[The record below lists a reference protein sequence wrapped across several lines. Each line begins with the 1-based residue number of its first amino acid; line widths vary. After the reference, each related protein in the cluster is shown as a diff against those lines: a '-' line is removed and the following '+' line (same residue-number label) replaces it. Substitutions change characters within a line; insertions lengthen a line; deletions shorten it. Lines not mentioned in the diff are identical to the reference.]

1 MSTELIQSNYEA
13 LAEVA
18 ARFEKNRERIQQTHT
33 AIQRKAQVLART
45 WEGRGAQSFQR
56 ELQSTLYPA
65 LQRLTNALG
74 QAEAVTRKI
83 SQSVLQAEE
92 EAARLFQGQGT
103 TGGSEGRDGSG
114 ASGATGGSEGRDG
127 SGMSGATGG
136 SEGRDGSGG
145 GDGFGGM
152 GGGGLDNGGFGE
164 PQMMFASFTPGSD
177 QAQVIPAS
185 DSASGDESAAEATAT
200 EPDVDWGF
208 ISDREGGQ
216 ALDGYVPAPEVS
228 KSGVTVGTGFD
239 IGQRTESDIDA
250 MDIPDTLKE
259 KLKPYA
265 GLIKQDA
272 VDFLADN
279 PLTITQEEATA
290 LDKAV
295 KQKALDTLV
304 TRYDNATTGT
314 KFADLPQEMQTVLAS
329 VEFQY
334 GSMSAKT
341 PNFWK
346 MVTEQ
351 RWDDAIAELRDFG
364 DKYPTRRGL
373 EADLLQEGVDSLPAD
388 TTTTTAPTT
397 NTITI

>member
-1 MSTELIQSNYEA
+1 MSSELIQSNYES

-18 ARFEKNRERIQQTHT
+18 ARFERNREQIKQTHT
-33 AIQRKAQVLART
+33 AIQRKAQVLAKT
-45 WEGRGAQSFQR
+45 WEGRGAQAFQR
-56 ELQSTLYPA
+56 ELQSTLFPA

-74 QAEAVTRKI
+74 QAGAITRKI
-83 SQSVLQAEE
+83 SQSVSQAEE
-92 EAARLFQGQGT
+92 EAARLFQGQGSGGMGGGGLDNGGAVAT
-103 TGGSEGRDGSG
+103 PSVASMESGTSSGTGDGS
-114 ASGATGGSEGRDG
+114 
-127 SGMSGATGG
+127 
-136 SEGRDGSGG
+136 
-145 GDGFGGM
+145 FGGM
-152 GGGGLDNGGFGE
+152 GGGGLDNGGGMGE
-164 PQMMFASFTPGSD
+164 PQVMFASFTPGSD
-177 QAQVIPAS
+177 QATVTLAS
-185 DSASGDESAAEATAT
+185 DTTTDDAASDGASADTTAT
-200 EPDVDWGF
+200 EPDVDWSF

-239 IGQRTESDIDA
+239 IGQRTETDIDA

-265 GLIKQDA
+265 GLTKQDA
-272 VDFLADN
+272 VDYLAEN

-304 TRYDNATTGT
+304 DRYDNAATGT
-314 KFADLPQEMQTVLAS
+314 KFADLPQQMQTVMAS

-334 GSMSAKT
+334 GSMASKT

-346 MVTEQ
+346 MVTEG
-351 RWDDAIAELRDFG
+351 RWEDAIAELRDFG

-373 EADLLQEGVDSLPAD
+373 EADLLQEGVDTLPAD
-388 TTTTTAPTT
+388 TTTTTPPTT